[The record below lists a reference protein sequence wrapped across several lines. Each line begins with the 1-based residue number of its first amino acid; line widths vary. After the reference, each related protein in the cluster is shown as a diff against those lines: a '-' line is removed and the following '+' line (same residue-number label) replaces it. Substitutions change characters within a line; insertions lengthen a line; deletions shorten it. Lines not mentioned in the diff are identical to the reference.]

1 MRKIF
6 PESEGKEVIFPQG
19 QLQEIKEQIDSI
31 NAKDLEQDAAI
42 TNLQNKTQYNGLT
55 EVTSENVTA
64 GILNSTSIVNTGN
77 IGTDEIEAN
86 KVESHSAE
94 IEEAQID
101 NVNIGSANVNDLT
114 VDNLNVLG
122 TQSFDEANI
131 TDAGI
136 TNATINNAE
145 IDTADIT
152 SLGSDAANVKN
163 LGVTVNAT
171 IEDADITTLDV
182 ATADVGSLTADSVD
196 TDALTSDEANIPSLK
211 AESIMNK
218 EIVHSDFYMNLTD
231 IQDNNDYYWVK
242 IPSFKS
248 GSYTITLIGT
258 SASLGAGVDEPMLS
272 LTVSNSFDN
281 ISFKYSKY
289 KISILDDV
297 LIKDDD
303 LYIKIHDNGKLYYSW
318 NVLDTVLPPASYL
331 NNCPI
336 DPATAEYSI
345 TLTSKYGDIYT
356 HYVYAQNL
364 NEGGGSAAVTNLPL
378 TLSATDDI
386 ANANPVDNTTVEY
399 TGESAEVA
407 SIYVPNQNVNTDSDV
422 TFDDVTANSLTT
434 VSDELT
440 VRKNSNTAVV
450 GVAGVTVKNYDGE
463 NDITFGVNSDG
474 NLCLGDTTFSGTKF
488 VDRTQL
494 DGTNPTGTTKA
505 YVERKT
511 AGGSEVAQVLVEE
524 TANANASIPLRG
536 ADGSLEAL
544 MPSVPGN
551 ANVINKAYLE
561 GEIGTSIAPLDSS
574 AKLPTANLPSEIP
587 SANLPDIP
595 QSKLPEGSMTY
606 KGNDWD
612 ASDGFP
618 EDADPSYTPVT
629 GDYWECGTGGTI
641 DGVVYRVGDIIVY
654 TGSAWK
660 KQGGSNGAPLSDQTP
675 QGAMPNASA
684 GIGVEAAR
692 NDHRHPLSDLERMVI
707 CETLTGSSNREIRFK
722 YYSGNMAD
730 NIAVK
735 VYFKYGYYLANNT
748 DVPKINTN
756 MDIGKKIYVIKD
768 GQLITMPFHS
778 CTRSESGDSQAHYW
792 VFQPN
797 TILTLMYARSLDDG
811 NGGWIVIDNPVV
823 LSKTSSTENYLIY
836 SNGLFKDMG
845 YNENEIWT
853 GKYWIDGKKIYK
865 KAGFSSGSTGT
876 AEKVLDA
883 TLTLS
888 YVDKLI
894 CGFSNGLN
902 AAENRIFLGG
912 CFASS
917 DVGRLSLNVTSS
929 GLVYMASAEARKNIT
944 WWVEYTKK

>member
-171 IEDADITTLDV
+171 IEDADITTADIT
-182 ATADVGSLTADSVD
+182 TADIGSLTADSVD
-196 TDALTSDEANIPSLK
+196 TDNLTSDEANIPSLK

-660 KQGGSNGAPLSDQTP
+660 KQGGSSGAPLSDNTP
-675 QGAMPNASA
+675 EGFGTASA
-684 GIGVEAAR
+684 GVSGEASRSDHVHPIPTFGNVIVCTTEMGYAYREITIPNGPTTYLEIPDGMVIGVYFVNGYDGNSFQPAIKLG
-692 NDHRHPLSDLERMVI
+692 NSTIPLFAM
-707 CETLTGSSNREIRFK
+707 
-722 YYSGNMAD
+722 
-730 NIAVK
+730 
-735 VYFKYGYYLANNT
+735 
-748 DVPKINTN
+748 
-756 MDIGKKIYVIKD
+756 KD
-768 GQLITMPFHS
+768 GSRIPLPSHNCI
-778 CTRSESGDSQAHYW
+778 RSESNDNTVHDWYFQAGT
-792 VFQPN
+792 F
-797 TILTLMYARSLDDG
+797 LTLCYQAG
-811 NGGWIVIDNPVV
+811 AGFIIIDNPIV

>member
-6 PESEGKEVIFPQG
+6 PESEGKDVIFPEG

-86 KVESHSAE
+86 KAEFHSAE
-94 IEEAQID
+94 IEEAHLD
-101 NVNIGSANVNDLT
+101 NATIGSANVNDLT
-114 VDNLNVLG
+114 VENLNVLG
-122 TQSFDEANI
+122 AQLFDEINI
-131 TDAGI
+131 TDTGI

-152 SLGSDAANVKN
+152 SLSSDAANVEN
-163 LGVTVNAT
+163 LGVTEKAT

-182 ATADVGSLTADSVD
+182 TSAEVGSLTADSVD
-196 TDALTSDEANIPSLK
+196 TDSLTSDEANIPSLK

-231 IQDNNDYYWVK
+231 ILDNNDYYWVK

-336 DPATAEYSI
+336 DPDTAEYSI

-399 TGESAEVA
+399 NGEAAEVA
-407 SIYVPNQNVNTDSDV
+407 SIYVPNQNVNTTSDV
-422 TFDDVTANSLTT
+422 TFGDVDTDKITTKDNSI
-434 VSDELT
+434 T
-440 VRKNSNTAVV
+440 VRKDSNTAVS

-474 NLCLGDTTFSGTKF
+474 NLCLGDTTFSKTEF
-488 VDRTQL
+488 VERTQL

-524 TANANASIPLRG
+524 TANTNASIPLRG

-587 SANLPDIP
+587 ATNLPDIP

-641 DGVVYRVGDIIVY
+641 DGTVYRVGDIIVY
-654 TGSAWK
+654 TGSEWK
-660 KQGGSNGAPLSDQTP
+660 KQGGSSGAPLSDNTP
-675 QGAMPNASA
+675 YPCVSTTGVA
-684 GIGVEAAR
+684 GTGDEAAR
-692 NDHRHPLSDLERMVI
+692 YDHKHPIPLTNCTVI
-707 CETLTGSSNREIRFK
+707 CTTATGTAARMGNFGYDISSNLETKISARVLFT
-722 YYSGNMAD
+722 N
-730 NIAVK
+730 
-735 VYFKYGYYLANNT
+735 GYYLAEST
-748 DVPKINTN
+748 DVPQFYISPYYDTPRK
-756 MDIGKKIYVIKD
+756 MYVYKD
-768 GQLITMPFHS
+768 GQLVTLPTHLVK
-778 CTRSESGDSQAHYW
+778 RSESGDDTAHYW
-792 VFQPN
+792 VLQPGTVLN
-797 TILTLMYARSLDDG
+797 LMYDSTLDSG
-811 NGGWIVIDNPVV
+811 NGGWLVLDNPVV
-823 LSKTSSTENYLIY
+823 LSYTSSAQSYTVKA
-836 SNGLFKDMG
+836 NGFHKE
-845 YNENEIWT
+845 Y
-853 GKYWIDGKKIYK
+853 GKYARD
-865 KAGFSSGSTGT
+865 SSGVKTITFGIPFNDSPSVVAIPNLNGSQGT
-876 AEKVLDA
+876 IWNYFAWDITTTSFK
-883 TLTLS
+883 
-888 YVDKLI
+888 
-894 CGFSNGLN
+894 FNNNGQPYHSWI
-902 AAENRIFLGG
+902 AQG
-912 CFASS
+912 
-917 DVGRLSLNVTSS
+917 
-929 GLVYMASAEARKNIT
+929 Y
-944 WWVEYTKK
+944 